1 MDNDRD
7 QNENQSSRQQIP
19 VQQRPVTKRDPVDT
33 VFYIIFAYMLI
44 TFLKGF
50 F

>member
-1 MDNDRD
+1 MENDRD
-7 QNENQSSRQQIP
+7 QNENLSTRQDP
-19 VQQRPVTKRDPVDT
+19 VKKRDPVDT